1 MTVLSG
7 VLVLLSAALLG
18 AGVLG
23 STGFVYAS
31 IVIGLLAAA
40 LLPLGAR
47 RPSRRPPAGRD
58 TH

>member
-7 VLVLLSAALLG
+7 VLVLLSAVLLG
-18 AGVLG
+18 VGILG
-23 STGFVYAS
+23 GTGFVYAS
-31 IVIGLLAAA
+31 VVIGLLAAA

-58 TH
+58 TR